1 MGGITAGLREQVALL
16 VEANARADAAIAAI
30 LDLAHRVEAADRDGA
45 PVLLEAAEVIGRCE
59 QARHGQLVRVL
70 AQAER
75 VKAHRGGLVPWI
87 ATHLDASDGRARAI
101 AQSARWI
108 GDLPHLAEPL
118 SSGRVGADTIR
129 ALTRTARTVKGTA
142 LDPVEALAAVLE
154 TTVRDGVHAAKRQV
168 QVLEETVDPGA
179 AEERLAKQRARSFA
193 RSTRTD
199 SGMTRFEVLLDPA
212 RATTVQAAIDL
223 QAADVIRRRQYDHAD
238 PAPADVRTTEQI
250 NAHAVVRMAEVF
262 LDASAEQRGATFTA
276 PTLYTALLDG
286 GMVETVYGELLPRT
300 VAAPAGHPA
309 AHLLEHDQDGE
320 PVRYDGADLD
330 DDPAARL
337 ASQAQRAALAWRD
350 RHCTYPGCTRP
361 PTWSLHAHHRT
372 AHRNGGPTTMRNLT
386 LYCSEHHTLT
396 HHPDPK

>member
-1 MGGITAGLREQVALL
+1 MGGITAGLREQIALL
-16 VEANARADAAIAAI
+16 VEANARADAAIAVI
-30 LDLAHRVEAADRDGA
+30 LDLAHQLEAADREHV

-75 VKAHRGGLVPWI
+75 VKAHRGGLIPWI

-142 LDPVEALAAVLE
+142 LDPVETLTAVLE
-154 TTVRDGVHAAKRQV
+154 TTARDGVHAAKKQV

-193 RSTRTD
+193 RSTSTD

-223 QAADVIRRRQYDHAD
+223 QAADVIRRRQYDHTD
-238 PAPADVRTTEQI
+238 PAPADIRTTEQI
-250 NAHAVVRMAEVF
+250 NAHAIVRMAEVF
-262 LDASAEQRGATFTA
+262 LDTSPSSAEPPSPRRPCTPPCSTVGWSRRSTASCYPALSQHRPDIPPRTCSNTIRTVNRSATTA
-276 PTLYTALLDG
+276 PTST
-286 GMVETVYGELLPRT
+286 T
-300 VAAPAGHPA
+300 
-309 AHLLEHDQDGE
+309 
-320 PVRYDGADLD
+320 
-330 DDPAARL
+330 
-337 ASQAQRAALAWRD
+337 
-350 RHCTYPGCTRP
+350 TRP
-361 PTWSLHAHHRT
+361 RGSRVRLSVLRWRGVIGTAPTRAVPGPRPGPYT
-372 AHRNGGPTTMRNLT
+372 PTTAP
-386 LYCSEHHTLT
+386 HTAT
-396 HHPDPK
+396 ADPPPCATSPCTAPNTTP